1 MGGKGDFKVL
11 VKLMGVFSFMDYGF
25 AFVAWLWFVC
35 RERGLAPTG
44 FSWTRVAL
52 GGRQAQDL
60 AFFLNGPVLVPVS
73 GSNFG
78 ALTQREL
85 SVAFAPG
92 DLNIYLQGRRTP
104 HGIPTCNSLGCYLPL
119 YPLQLFI
126 ISLLLLPTTSIVSQ
140 KNGT

>member
-11 VKLMGVFSFMDYGF
+11 VKLKGVSSFMDYGF
-25 AFVAWLWFVC
+25 AFVARLWFVC

-44 FSWTRVAL
+44 FSWTKA
-52 GGRQAQDL
+52 GRQAQDL
-60 AFFLNGPVLVPVS
+60 AFSLNGPVLVPVS

-104 HGIPTCNSLGCYLPL
+104 HGIPTCNSSGCYLPL
-119 YPLQLFI
+119 HPLQLFI
-126 ISLLLLPTTSIVSQ
+126 ISLLLLPTTSTVSQ